1 MKKKNLYKLI
11 KKAISEANNERYP
24 KDITVTSERM
34 NDSLFSELT
43 EESKVK
49 IRNLITRI
57 SHYRDELE
65 YTIDQS
71 SISISTSYEKKIIS
85 SNNGS
90 TNYFNIQIMK
100 GVGFI
105 LSFNDKRIM
114 MRDITLYDEMK
125 EEIKKISDGIN
136 QDNFIQLYNAVMK
149 ESGLNRE
156 SNLDEL
162 LTGL

>member
-11 KKAISEANNERYP
+11 KKAISEANNESFKP
-24 KDITVTSERM
+24 TPERM

>member
-24 KDITVTSERM
+24 KDTTEERQ
-34 NDSLFSELT
+34 NDALFSDPS
-43 EESKVK
+43 EESKIKV
-49 IRNLITRI
+49 RNLIIRL
-57 SHYRDELE
+57 SSRRDELE
-65 YTIDQS
+65 YNINENTINIYKYQENVP
-71 SISISTSYEKKIIS
+71 TNK
-85 SNNGS
+85 SN
-90 TNYFNIQIMK
+90 NYFNIQIIK
-100 GVGFI
+100 EVGFI
-105 LSFNDKRIM
+105 INFNERRILM
-114 MRDITLYDEMK
+114 KDPTLYTEMK